1 MNPVTLWKML
11 SSLFYVFTFLAEPLL
26 FILYSMLSGPLPRP
40 VAAGVMG
47 SSFSWEQQELRSYL
61 VSAAF
66 WIKRCSLR
74 LLKCIWSY
82 RLGGMM
88 DRCARLMQRKRW
100 LHDSRGTLQN
110 TGHLCSDLYIEKS
123 DTESAPAIFQISHFN
138 ESHLYVHDFTVHR
151 GRTSIEAGGISLKV
165 SDWLTSS
172 GSTSFCLCISLPLLF
187 LLHACESNYR
197 LSFLVKKIQISIIE
211 SRWCGS
217 MCVCGG
223 EVRGGCALQDI
234 CTWMRP
240 VLRGEVGTP
249 WSQLAAVN
257 KAAWAVASS
266 GFQSSSLSHRA
277 QVWKGAWEVL

>member
-1 MNPVTLWKML
+1 MNPVTECYHHYSTFSPSSLNL
-11 SSLFYVFTFLAEPLL
+11 SSSSCTRCYPALFP
-26 FILYSMLSGPLPRP
+26 GPSL
-40 VAAGVMG
+40 
-47 SSFSWEQQELRSYL
+47 QELWAR
-61 VSAAF
+61 AF
-66 WIKRCSLR
+66 RENNRNYGLIWFQPLWIKRCSLR

-88 DRCARLMQRKRW
+88 NRCARLMQRKRW

-165 SDWLTSS
+165 CDWSTSS
-172 GSTSFCLCISLPLLF
+172 GSTSFCLYISFHLLL

-223 EVRGGCALQDI
+223 EGRGGCALQDI

>member
-88 DRCARLMQRKRW
+88 NRCARLMQRKRW
-100 LHDSRGTLQN
+100 LHDSGGTLQN

-223 EVRGGCALQDI
+223 EGRRGCALQDI

>member
-1 MNPVTLWKML
+1 MMN
-11 SSLFYVFTFLAEPLL
+11 
-26 FILYSMLSGPLPRP
+26 
-40 VAAGVMG
+40 
-47 SSFSWEQQELRSYL
+47 
-61 VSAAF
+61 
-66 WIKRCSLR
+66 
-74 LLKCIWSY
+74 
-82 RLGGMM
+82 
-88 DRCARLMQRKRW
+88 RCARLMQRKRW

-138 ESHLYVHDFTVHR
+138 ESHLYVHDFNVHR

-172 GSTSFCLCISLPLLF
+172 GSTSFCLYISLPLLF

-223 EVRGGCALQDI
+223 EGRGGCALQDI

>member
-88 DRCARLMQRKRW
+88 NRCARLMQRKRW

-138 ESHLYVHDFTVHR
+138 ESHLYVHGFTVHR